1 MKNQEYTNST
11 REQLKNPEAIEHAG
25 QERREQLRENLER
38 GQEQLNE
45 NHLEAARHE
54 ALEKATSLERE
65 KKAELTERIASP
77 AERRRGPIG
86 KAERDASYKATM
98 QDIRTHMSPASRT
111 FSKLIHNKTVDQ
123 VSEGLGNTVAR
134 PNAILSGAIFAFI
147 ISLVTLLVARHYGY
161 RLSGFETIGA
171 FIAGWLLG
179 IIYDFLKVM
188 ITGRR

>member
-1 MKNQEYTNST
+1 MKTQEYTNSAQ
-11 REQLKNPEAIEHAG
+11 EQLKHPEAIEQAG

-38 GQEQLNE
+38 GQEQFNE
-45 NHLEAARHE
+45 GHLEAARHE
-54 ALEKATSLERE
+54 ALEKASSLERE
-65 KKAELTERIASP
+65 KKAELTERITSP

-111 FSKLIHNKTVDQ
+111 FSKIIHNKTVDR

-134 PNAILSGAIFAFI
+134 PNAILSGAVFAFI
-147 ISLVTLLVARHYGY
+147 ISLITLLVARHYGY